1 MQFNLA
7 RNYNSKWDYCNSHYR
22 IQKHS
27 GDKWALIPHY
37 YLPSMNITTQSFQ
50 KLWCSQT
57 VWFQKMKVVDK
68 IGAINII

>member
-22 IQKHS
+22 IQKPS

-37 YLPSMNITTQSFQ
+37 YLPSMNITT
-50 KLWCSQT
+50 
-57 VWFQKMKVVDK
+57 
-68 IGAINII
+68 